1 MFSSFSSFPLV
12 FWPLSG
18 LLTFSLL
25 FHIPTFCHVVL
36 LKFHLTFIF
45 LFVFSLLWV
54 TSQNRL
60 CITGKGSKSHKCWA
74 LFSGFSVFRFF
85 FFIFSHFSQFSKI
98 IEIFQDFS
106 RTLSCRLCFCRSSL
120 VEPSFRLGPP
130 LRLSSPFLS
139 SLGRVAALQKV
150 FFYVFFCNIFFF
162 SFICI
167 SLLFLCINKLL
178 VSLAIT

>member
-1 MFSSFSSFPLV
+1 MVTFPIYTLSRCLSCPFFSILLIFMMFSSFSSFPLV

-106 RTLSCRLCFCRSSL
+106 RTLSCRLCFLSILPRRTLFPPRSSAPS
-120 VEPSFRLGPP
+120 VESVP
-130 LRLSSPFLS
+130 LLSGS
-139 SLGRVAALQKV
+139 S
-150 FFYVFFCNIFFF
+150 C
-162 SFICI
+162 CI
-167 SLLFLCINKLL
+167 AKGFFLCFFL
-178 VSLAIT
+178 